1 MFEEEMKKLLEKNW
15 EEDEKTLINRLLEN
29 LVYYKRLMPK
39 ALKLDIIAAL
49 ELCNKLKVELEDLRK
64 KIHELNDLA
73 DGKCV

>member
-1 MFEEEMKKLLEKNW
+1 MFEEEMKKLLEKDW
-15 EEDEKTLINRLLEN
+15 DEDESKLITRLLEN

-39 ALKLDIIAAL
+39 ALKLDIISAL

-73 DGKCV
+73 DGKCM